1 MPGTGRRRANRTGE
15 RMADRILVVDD
26 EVSMRDVLKKMLS
39 AEGYAVSLA
48 ENGRKALALL
58 EKERFDYILCD
69 IRMPGMGGLELL
81 REIVARRIPGT
92 AIMMSAFGTVETAV
106 EAMKLGAYD
115 YISKP
120 FMSDEILLTLR
131 KAQEREGLRK
141 ENEALREEVEKTVRP
156 EKLLYASKAME
167 DVIRMVEKVKDYD
180 TTVLVTGESG
190 TGKELIARM
199 LHYGGRRKDSPFVAI
214 NCGAIPET
222 LLESELFGH
231 RKGAFTEAKSDR
243 AGLIEKANGGTLFLD
258 EVGELPLTL
267 QTKLLRFL
275 QEGELRRLG
284 DTEIRKVN
292 VRIVAATARELEQEV
307 AAGSFREDLFYRLNV
322 IRLHVPALRDRRE
335 DIPLLTLHFL
345 AAFRRKFGKGDMR
358 FSPEA
363 METLAGHDWRGNV
376 RELENLVER
385 CVLLGGPGEV
395 SREQLLS
402 IWEGGGTGDRAS
414 DRSPRVI
421 IRVPVSLADP
431 DLRTAVKEMERQM
444 ICLALE
450 RTGGSRPKAAELLGI
465 SHPALLYKAKE
476 YGIN

>member
-1 MPGTGRRRANRTGE
+1 MRRRATRTGG
-15 RMADRILVVDD
+15 RMAADRILVVDD
-26 EVSMRDVLKKMLS
+26 EESMRDVLKRMLT
-39 AEGYAVSLA
+39 AEGYNVSLA
-48 ENGRKALALL
+48 ENGKKALALM

-69 IRMPGMGGLELL
+69 IRMPVMGGLELL
-81 REIVARRIPGT
+81 REITSRKIPGT

-141 ENEALREEVEKTVRP
+141 ENEALREEVERAVRP
-156 EKLLYASKAME
+156 GKLLYASRAME
-167 DVIRMVEKVKDYD
+167 DVVRMVEKVKDYD

-199 LHYGGRRKDSPFVAI
+199 LHYGGMRKDSPFVAI

-258 EVGELPLTL
+258 EIGELPIML

-284 DTEIRKVN
+284 DTEVRKVN
-292 VRIVAATARELEQEV
+292 VRIVAATARELEQEIP
-307 AAGSFREDLFYRLNV
+307 AGSFREDLYYRLNV
-322 IRLHVPALRDRRE
+322 IRIHVSPLRERRE
-335 DIPLLTLHFL
+335 DIPLLAQHFL
-345 AAFRRKFGKGDMR
+345 ATFCRKFRKGEMR

-363 METLAGHDWRGNV
+363 METLTGHDWRGNV
-376 RELENLVER
+376 RELENLIER
-385 CVLLGGPGEV
+385 CVLLGGEGEV
-395 SREQLLS
+395 SLDQLVS
-402 IWEGGGTGDRAS
+402 IWEGGVAGEKGG
-414 DRSPRVI
+414 DRSPRLI
-421 IRVPVSLADP
+421 IRVPVSVVDP
-431 DLRTAVKEMERQM
+431 DLKNAVKEMERQM
-444 ICLALE
+444 IRLALE

>member
-1 MPGTGRRRANRTGE
+1 MA
-15 RMADRILVVDD
+15 ADRILVVDD
-26 EVSMRDVLKKMLS
+26 EESMRDVLKRMLT
-39 AEGYAVSLA
+39 AEGYNVSLA
-48 ENGRKALALL
+48 ENGEKALALL
-58 EKERFDYILCD
+58 EKERFDHILCD
-69 IRMPGMGGLELL
+69 IRMPVMGGLELL
-81 REIVARRIPGT
+81 REISSRKIPGT

-120 FMSDEILLTLR
+120 FMSDEILLTLK
-131 KAQEREGLRK
+131 KAQERESLRK
-141 ENEALREEVEKTVRP
+141 ENEALREEVEKAARP
-156 EKLLYASKAME
+156 GTLLYASRAME
-167 DVIRMVEKVKDYD
+167 DVVSMVEKVKDYD
-180 TTVLVTGESG
+180 TTALVTGESG
-190 TGKELIARM
+190 TGKELVARK
-199 LHYGGRRKDSPFVAI
+199 LHYGGMRKDSPFVAI

-258 EVGELPLTL
+258 EIGELPLML

-284 DTEIRKVN
+284 DTEVRKVN
-292 VRIVAATARELEQEV
+292 VRIVAATARDLEQEIQ
-307 AAGSFREDLFYRLNV
+307 AGSFREDLYYRLNV
-322 IRLHVPALRDRRE
+322 IRIHVSPLRERKE
-335 DIPLLTLHFL
+335 DIPLLAQHFL
-345 AAFRRKFGKGDMR
+345 AVYCRKFRKGEMR

-363 METLAGHDWRGNV
+363 VETLKGHDWRGNV
-376 RELENLVER
+376 RELENMIER
-385 CVLLGGPGEV
+385 CVLLGGEGEV
-395 SREQLLS
+395 SRDQLVS
-402 IWEGGGTGDRAS
+402 IWEGGVAGEKGA

-421 IRVPVSLADP
+421 IRVPVSVVDP
-431 DLRTAVKEMERQM
+431 DLKTAVKEMERQM
-444 ICLALE
+444 IRLALE

>member
-1 MPGTGRRRANRTGE
+1 
-15 RMADRILVVDD
+15 MADRILVVDD
-26 EVSMRDVLKKMLS
+26 EESMRDVLKRLLS
-39 AEGYAVSLA
+39 AEGYHVSHA
-48 ENGRKALALL
+48 ENGKKALALL
-58 EKERFDYILCD
+58 ARERFDFLLCD
-69 IRMPGMGGLELL
+69 IRMPVMGGIELL
-81 REIVARRIPGT
+81 REITSREIPGT
-92 AIMMSAFGTVETAV
+92 VIMMSAFGSVETAV

-131 KAQEREGLRK
+131 KARERESLRR
-141 ENEALREEVEKTVRP
+141 ENEALREEVEKAFRP
-156 EKLLYASKAME
+156 EMLLYASRSMD
-167 DVIRMVEKVKDYD
+167 DVVRMVEKVKDYD
-180 TTVLVTGESG
+180 TTALVTGESG
-190 TGKELIARM
+190 TGKELVARM
-199 LHYGGRRKDSPFVAI
+199 LHFGGRRKDRPFVAI

-243 AGLIEKANGGTLFLD
+243 AGLIEEANGGTLFLD
-258 EVGELPLTL
+258 EIGELPLTL

-292 VRIVAATARELEQEV
+292 VRIVAATARDLEQEV
-307 AAGSFREDLFYRLNV
+307 SAGSFREDLYYRLNV
-322 IRLHVPALRDRRE
+322 IRIHVPPLRERRE
-335 DIPLLTLHFL
+335 DVPLLAEHFL
-345 AAFRRKFGKGDMR
+345 ASFRRKFRKGEMR

-376 RELENLVER
+376 RELENVIER
-385 CVLLGGPGEV
+385 CVLLGGEGEI
-395 SREQLLS
+395 SREQLVS
-402 IWEGGGTGDRAS
+402 IWEGGAAGERVA
-414 DRSPRVI
+414 DRSPRVV
-421 IRVPVSLADP
+421 IRVPVPLANP
-431 DLRTAVKEMERQM
+431 DLKNAVKEMERQL
-444 ICLALE
+444 IRLALE